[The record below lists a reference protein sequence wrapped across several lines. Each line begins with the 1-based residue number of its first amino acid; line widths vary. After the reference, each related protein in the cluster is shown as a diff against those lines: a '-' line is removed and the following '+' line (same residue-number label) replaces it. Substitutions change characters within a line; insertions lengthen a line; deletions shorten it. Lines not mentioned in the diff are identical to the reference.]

1 MGGPVKIAQISGQ
14 MASLGWVAV
23 FNWIALISV
32 SIGLINLFPIPML
45 DGGHLLFYS
54 YEAVIGKPMPEKV
67 QEYGMRAGLAFVIML
82 FVFVTWNDVSKI
94 SLFN

>member
-1 MGGPVKIAQISGQ
+1 
-14 MASLGWVAV
+14 
-23 FNWIALISV
+23 
-32 SIGLINLFPIPML
+32 ML
-45 DGGHLLFYS
+45 DGVHLLFYS

-67 QEYGMRAGLAFVIML
+67 QEYSMRAGLAFVIML